1 MNNLKLNDVEME
13 EIRKALTV
21 RKEDLECKA
30 QEFKNDKGDLS
41 WSDAEHHVF
50 TKYIIGDLCTVK
62 KVEKKLATLMRK
74 RKLGL
79 GV

>member
-1 MNNLKLNDVEME
+1 MTNLKLNDVEME

-30 QEFKNDKGDLS
+30 NDCLS
-41 WSDAEHHVF
+41 LAF
-50 TKYIIGDLCTVK
+50 LIIDDDLCTVK
-62 KVEKKLATLMRK
+62 KVEKKLATLIRK

-79 GV
+79 I

>member
-1 MNNLKLNDVEME
+1 MTNLKLNDVEIE

-30 QEFKNDKGDLS
+30 EEFKNDKRGLS
-41 WSDAEHHVF
+41 WSDTDNHIF
-50 TKYIIGDLCTVK
+50 IKYIIDDLYTVK
-62 KVEKKLATLMRK
+62 KVEKKLATLIRK

-79 GV
+79 VQ

>member
-1 MNNLKLNDVEME
+1 MTNLKLNDVEIE

-30 QEFKNDKGDLS
+30 EDLKNEKGDLS
-41 WSDAEHHVF
+41 WSDVEHHIF
-50 TKYIIGDLCTVK
+50 TKYIIDDLYTVK

-79 GV
+79 I